1 MSLGLLVAMVVIG
14 VSGVVLIVHLTGGT
28 RRARLEDEAAAR
40 ARFGVDCPDLAIGAV
55 HLTQNGDAA
64 FLALEDGRVG
74 IVAAIGDRFLTRAV
88 AAHDLA
94 GPPRVTGATLMLRLR
109 DFTWPGGA
117 FTFAGE
123 GEARA
128 VAALF
133 AALGGKEESRWMDT
147 RFRM

>member
-1 MSLGLLVAMVVIG
+1 MSLGLLAILVVIG
-14 VSGVVLIVHLTGGT
+14 VSGVVLVVHLTGGS
-28 RRARLEDEAAAR
+28 RRARLEDEATAR
-40 ARFGVDCPDLAIGAV
+40 ARFGVDYPDLAVMAV
-55 HLTQNGDAA
+55 HPTHEGDAA

-74 IVAAIGDRFLTRAV
+74 IVAAIGDRFLTRV
-88 AAHDLA
+88 VGAADLA
-94 GPPRVTGATLMLRLR
+94 APPRVAGVVLTLRLR

-133 AALGGKEESRWMDT
+133 TAPGQQA
-147 RFRM
+147 